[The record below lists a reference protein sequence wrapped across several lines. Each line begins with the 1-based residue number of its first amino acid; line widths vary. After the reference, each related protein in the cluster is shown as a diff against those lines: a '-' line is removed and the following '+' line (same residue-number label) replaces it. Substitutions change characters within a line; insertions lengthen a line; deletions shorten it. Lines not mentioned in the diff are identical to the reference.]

1 MAGNLIIALNRQF
14 GSGGKEV
21 GVKLAQKLGI
31 KVYDEEIP
39 KLASEKSG
47 IRLDYFE
54 KVDEKPTDS
63 FLYALAMNTFS
74 IGNAMNPIDH
84 ALSNDRLFNIQAEVI
99 KELAQ
104 EESFVLIGRC
114 GEYILRDEP
123 NCVRIYICAPIEK
136 RVERISKLYGINEK
150 EALKK
155 ITSVDK
161 KRESYY
167 GYYAGKDWGACS
179 SYELVVDPS
188 VLGTEEAAELIKN
201 YIKMRFKQYDF
212 VK

>member
-21 GVKLAQKLGI
+21 GVKLAEMLGI
-31 KVYDEEIP
+31 KIYDNEIP

-74 IGNAMNPIDH
+74 ISNTMNPIDH

-99 KELAQ
+99 RELA
-104 EESFVLIGRC
+104 EKESFVLIGRC

-123 NCVRIYICAPIEK
+123 KCVRIYICAPIEN
-136 RVERISKLYGINEK
+136 RVERICRLYNMSEK
-150 EALKK
+150 DALKR
-155 ITSVDK
+155 INSIDK

-179 SYELVVDPS
+179 SYELVVDTS
-188 VLGTEEAAELIKN
+188 VIGTDKAAELIKN
-201 YIKMRFKQYDF
+201 YIGMRYPQWQLDH
-212 VK
+212 

>member
-1 MAGNLIIALNRQF
+1 MKGNLIIALNRQY

-21 GVKLAQKLGI
+21 GVKLAKSLGI
-31 KVYDEEIP
+31 KIYDSEIP
-39 KLASEKSG
+39 ELAAKKSG
-47 IRLDYFE
+47 IRKDYFE

-74 IGNAMNPIDH
+74 MTSTMNPLDH

-99 KELAQ
+99 RELAAK
-104 EESFVLIGRC
+104 ESFVLVGRC

-123 NCVRIYICAPIEK
+123 NCIRIYICAPIEK
-136 RVERISKLYGINEK
+136 RVERISKLYNISEK

-155 ITSVDK
+155 INSADK

-167 GYYAGKDWGACS
+167 GYYAGKDWSACS
-179 SYELVVDPS
+179 SYELSVDTS
-188 VLGTEEAAELIKN
+188 VLGTDKAAQLIKN
-201 YIKMRFKQYDF
+201 YIELRNCQ
-212 VK
+212 

>member
-21 GVKLAQKLGI
+21 GTLLAEKLGI
-31 KVYDEEIP
+31 KIYDNEIP
-39 KLASEKSG
+39 EMAAEKSG
-47 IRLDYFE
+47 IRKDYFE

-74 IGNAMNPIDH
+74 IGNAMNPLDNT
-84 ALSNDRLFNIQAEVI
+84 LSNDHLFNIQAEVVRD
-99 KELAQ
+99 LAKK
-104 EESFVLIGRC
+104 ESFVLIGRC

-123 NCVRIYICAPIEK
+123 NCIRVYICAPMEK
-136 RVERISKLYGINEK
+136 RVERVAAMYGISEK
-150 EALKK
+150 EAQKR
-155 ITSVDK
+155 IHSTDK

-179 SYELVVDPS
+179 SYELSVDTS
-188 VLGTEEAAELIKN
+188 VLGIEKTAELIKN
-201 YIKMRFKQYDF
+201 YIDLRRK
-212 VK
+212 